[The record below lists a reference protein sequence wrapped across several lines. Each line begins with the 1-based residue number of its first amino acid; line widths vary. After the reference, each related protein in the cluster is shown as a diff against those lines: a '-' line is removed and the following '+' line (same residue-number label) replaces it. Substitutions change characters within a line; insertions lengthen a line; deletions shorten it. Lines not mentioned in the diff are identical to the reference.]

1 MAENI
6 FDRIVIERVD
16 LDINIGPKTYKLSGD
31 KEFINLATR
40 NKSDLFFLLK
50 EIVKKIGYTPYV
62 NGQKAWN
69 GVAILSKD
77 PLNITNK
84 SIPK

>member
-16 LDINIGPKTYKLSGD
+16 LDITIGPKTFILSGN

-50 EIVKKIGYTPYV
+50 EIVKKIGFIRTFILYTKFP
-62 NGQKAWN
+62 GK
-69 GVAILSKD
+69 IKISE
-77 PLNITNK
+77 IH
-84 SIPK
+84 

>member
-16 LDINIGPKTYKLSGD
+16 LDITIGPKAYKLSGD

-40 NKSDLFFLLK
+40 NKTDLFFLLK
-50 EIVKKIGYTPYV
+50 EIVKKIGFLKTFILYTKFP
-62 NGQKAWN
+62 GK
-69 GVAILSKD
+69 IRISD
-77 PLNITNK
+77 IH
-84 SIPK
+84 